1 MTAYTHHITSPRKL
15 LTALLLCLSLYASA
29 GPVWERVDTDRRA
42 EAAERVDMERVDIEV
57 RQGYVYI
64 TCNRPTQ
71 VKVFT
76 ILGQPVSETRLN
88 PGTSRL
94 KLNGKGVYILRAG
107 GITRRITV

>member
-1 MTAYTHHITSPRKL
+1 M
-15 LTALLLCLSLYASA
+15 LLCLPLYSWA

-42 EAAERVDMERVDIEV
+42 EASERIDMERVDIEV

-88 PGTSRL
+88 HGTSRL

-107 GITRRITV
+107 GITRRITI